1 MCSNTKKLAV
11 IYPAVYCKQIV
22 TPPHKT
28 NCITATIDKGYDGYG
43 SRPCILEYEEIDNG
57 ELG

>member
-11 IYPAVYCKQIV
+11 IYPAVYRKQII
-22 TPPHKT
+22 TTSHKT
-28 NCITATIDKGYDGYG
+28 NCITATIDKEYDGYG

>member
-22 TPPHKT
+22 TPPQQDELH
-28 NCITATIDKGYDGYG
+28 
-43 SRPCILEYEEIDNG
+43 NG
-57 ELG
+57 DY

>member
-22 TPPHKT
+22 TPHKT

-43 SRPCILEYEEIDNG
+43 SRPCIMEYEEYEESDG
-57 ELG
+57 